1 MSSDITEFNLNDII
15 LRSINIFTK
24 SKTFLDIAK
33 NKHISE
39 RKKLRLL
46 RLLNMFPNFADMLKI
61 YKIVQNIDS
70 KSYIE
75 NMVDTIKKQES
86 KEKYTF
92 FQEHEGKEY
101 SFEYFLTELKKI
113 IHSDDTQKGGAET
126 SPAQEEPTKT
136 DTPVPAIPTPAP
148 AIPTPAPAIPTPA
161 PATPAPATPAQ
172 EPPTP
177 STPTPV
183 AASEPEPVS
192 EPVPETLTPGQES
205 GQEATPEQGAEPEAI
220 PEEDRSECCDEKSKL
235 YKELDS
241 MLTQK
246 TKEIDESIESGT
258 FLSNMLESNDE
269 SEQQTLLNVIKK
281 EPYNKVYENFSINFT
296 EEIAAFKDQDKPTI
310 AILVNMLGNPKY
322 MQIISELITNI
333 PLAKEKF
340 AGNPILIIINTI
352 KSTFDSVI
360 AGIEAGKKTASTV
373 GGLKD
378 IIALVVSIIADVTG
392 VGAPFAAASTAVGA
406 TGLIHVFPILLSAGE
421 MLKPLAKFGFL
432 ISIKHDKEA
441 AEYLLNNY
449 PPIMVAANICLLVVS
464 SIKKVVNTDN
474 MCLFIN
480 YELDT
485 TTRTTVDNTLDKFL
499 TTIQTGGSIN
509 IEELIINES
518 GEQTPSININSLF
531 TNGFTF
537 FTDIV
542 IASMYKMLGLK
553 STCALLSLYQQLNIQ
568 ELKKT
573 LDDIKKSASCPDN
586 PINKLSEWV
595 DFIINF
601 LNVPGET
608 IGKLILPFTSLFGV
622 EDTQD
627 TANTESGKCPNK

>member
-113 IHSDDTQKGGAET
+113 IHSDDTQKGGSET
-126 SPAQEEPTKT
+126 SPA
-136 DTPVPAIPTPAP
+136 PTPAP
-148 AIPTPAPAIPTPA
+148 TPSPTPATPTPAQEPPTPAQEA
-161 PATPAPATPAQ
+161 PATPAPATPALAT
-172 EPPTP
+172 PTP
-177 STPTPV
+177 APASEPV
-183 AASEPEPVS
+183 AASEPASEPGLE